1 MMLKIGELA
10 SKTDVSHH
18 TLRFYERQG
27 LIAPAGR
34 SDSGYRLYSDLD
46 VDRVGFILSA
56 KKVGFT
62 LLEIQQ
68 LLELEITKDD
78 KSCGDVKCFVDKKI
92 SAVNQRMLEMK
103 RIKKSL
109 QALSKA
115 CCGGSVPATQCTILE
130 ALSEQKP

>member
-1 MMLKIGELA
+1 M
-10 SKTDVSHH
+10 
-18 TLRFYERQG
+18 
-27 LIAPAGR
+27 
-34 SDSGYRLYSDLD
+34 
-46 VDRVGFILSA
+46 DRVGFILSA